1 MLVQSS
7 GADVAGKKAL
17 VFGSG
22 GASATAQ
29 YVLRQLGAREVVVIS
44 RHGEDNYE
52 NLDRH
57 ADAQIAV
64 NTTPVG
70 MYPNTGVSPVDLQ
83 SAPAAGGR
91 TGRGL
96 QPRAH
101 GISAAGGSSAG
112 SGARTGF

>member
-1 MLVQSS
+1 M
-7 GADVAGKKAL
+7 
-17 VFGSG
+17 
-22 GASATAQ
+22 
-29 YVLRQLGAREVVVIS
+29 IS

-70 MYPNTGVSPVDLQ
+70 MYPNTGVSPVDLHRL
-83 SAPAAGGR
+83 PRLEAA
-91 TGRGL
+91 L
-96 QPRAH
+96 DVVYNPRARNFCCRRKR
-101 GISAAGGSSAG
+101 AG